1 VQKYLDNAKRYI
13 PVRSDDSSITLYHGS
28 PTKGIKDLDIN
39 MAGKNTMSGEKAI
52 YFTDD
57 FPTAETF
64 SYERNPSNSMFV
76 NNKGKKGEVYTRNV
90 NTNNFLDLDNLT
102 DDQIVDLY
110 NYIDP
115 RSAGLMDKNKFVQTL
130 NDARAAGNSQM
141 IKAQLDLNK
150 LADDYDGFIAKMYPG
165 ENDVREYG
173 VFNPQNIITPDVEQY
188 LPKKLAISGD
198 DDMVTLFHNTKAE
211 NIPSIMEQGLI
222 PGKRLGGYLV
232 SPEEAGIWTDDR
244 GLTSGSYGGTTVKIR
259 VPKKEF
265 DATRVNDTQNL
276 INRVIK
282 PSEIEGV
289 DDMLFDTPLIKNSN
303 LQEYIDKYGED
314 KVRSLI
320 EKKGLVSPEV
330 VEEAFSGLVDGSN
343 DTPSDVLKRVQD
355 KFGKKRK

>member
-1 VQKYLDNAKRYI
+1 MNENPDKWGSKDVGKGYHFTPKKDMAGSWEGSDGGVIEVDYTPDQVLKADDARKMIEEANKLLADGKYMAKLWQENEAMAEQIEKIADGNLEALAKREGK
-13 PVRSDDSSITLYHGS
+13 PFVQHLKANDDELGTMYYY
-28 PTKGIKDLDIN
+28 KDIDP
-39 MAGKNTMSGEKAI
+39 E
-52 YFTDD
+52 
-57 FPTAETF
+57 
-64 SYERNPSNSMFV
+64 
-76 NNKGKKGEVYTRNV
+76 
-90 NTNNFLDLDNLT
+90 LT
-102 DDQIVDLY
+102 DRFVSEFKQKAEKY
-110 NYIDP
+110 MP
-115 RSAGLMDKNKFVQTL
+115 KRASA
-130 NDARAAGNSQM
+130 S
-141 IKAQLDLNK
+141 
-150 LADDYDGFIAKMYPG
+150 
-165 ENDVREYG
+165 
-173 VFNPQNIITPDVEQY
+173 
-188 LPKKLAISGD
+188 D

-222 PGKRLGGYLV
+222 PGKRLGGYLA

-289 DDMLFDTPLIKNSN
+289 DYMLFDTPLIKNSN

-330 VEEAFSGLVDGSN
+330 IEEAFSGLSGDN
-343 DTPSDVLKRVQD
+343 LALAKI
-355 KFGKKRK
+355 KKHLDNKK

>member
-1 VQKYLDNAKRYI
+1 MALKNDLSSILKTADVQKDLDNAKRYI
-13 PVRSDDSSITLYHGS
+13 SVVPDDNSITLYHGS

-198 DDMVTLFHNTKAE
+198 DVA
-211 NIPSIMEQGLI
+211 QGI
-222 PGKRLGGYLV
+222 
-232 SPEEAGIWTDDR
+232 
-244 GLTSGSYGGTTVKIR
+244 
-259 VPKKEF
+259 
-265 DATRVNDTQNL
+265 
-276 INRVIK
+276 
-282 PSEIEGV
+282 
-289 DDMLFDTPLIKNSN
+289 
-303 LQEYIDKYGED
+303 
-314 KVRSLI
+314 
-320 EKKGLVSPEV
+320 
-330 VEEAFSGLVDGSN
+330 
-343 DTPSDVLKRVQD
+343 QD
-355 KFGKKRK
+355 KFGKSVAVDEKGNLLDLYHGTDADFDKFGEIKTEPGYWFTEDKDYAQSHGKNLMTVNLDMKNPIDMTTAEGEDLLYNLARERFGLKDFVPEDKIFSKEFREFLQSRGYDGLIWDKDGKNTYVAFRPEQIKMRNKKLTK